1 MLTLDENLGFMFA
14 TGQMNNGVKLPNVQI
29 RIGGPRETDVAGCPL
44 GNLKC
49 MRRALGAY
57 LSQRDLQQMGARLKT
72 RLLSPVP
79 FHLIM
84 MLNKHYFSH
93 LCPRGRSQ

>member
-1 MLTLDENLGFMFA
+1 MFA
-14 TGQMNNGVKLPNVQI
+14 TGQMNNGVKLANVQI

-57 LSQRDLQQMGARLKT
+57 MSQRDLQQMGARLET
-72 RLLSPVP
+72 RAFFVRVDAQQTLSFTPVA
-79 FHLIM
+79 
-84 MLNKHYFSH
+84 
-93 LCPRGRSQ
+93 RGRSQ